1 MNALREFAVSL
12 FARPML
18 NLFTWDELARRSLW
32 DWYGFGPEHV
42 AGVATEPDAF
52 EQLAALSAHPNGHV
66 RERVVVALATHGS
79 RALPWLLLRTV
90 DWVLVVRSVART
102 AVRALLVDAFIDAFV
117 DALPIALRTREF
129 SRAGASVMNEIAPF
143 LARQPDLIW
152 QGALAHTDAAVRRA
166 AITLLAETGRATPN
180 LLRIALTDRDLTVR
194 VRAGRLVTVAPEM
207 ASLRAMLL
215 DDRDPS
221 LCLHALRLALEVD
234 PAPHRARL
242 ERALTHRVRAM
253 RELARHHLGGTFA
266 EFYRAR
272 LLEPSP
278 APAVIQGLAE
288 TGSAD
293 DWEHLVPA
301 LDMSSKRAC
310 AGLVAMASLN
320 RKASRETRL
329 MMVDD
334 PRRRVS
340 QVAAHTMLRDVWESD
355 APILSAYLT
364 SPHLHVRV
372 SAVQL
377 ACCLPGWAPPLL
389 LLSVDDPALAPT
401 VLLHLTR
408 WLSKHHRQ
416 IRPPTAVE
424 RARLQVLL
432 QRPEVRLQELLGFL
446 EMFR

>member
-1 MNALREFAVSL
+1 MNALREFAVSQ
-12 FARPML
+12 FARPTL
-18 NLFTWDELARRSLW
+18 NLFAWDELARRSLW

-42 AGVATEPDAF
+42 EGVATEPDAF
-52 EQLAALSAHPNGHV
+52 EQLAVLSAHPNGRV
-66 RERVVVALATHGS
+66 REKAISQLSRYGS
-79 RALPWLLLRTV
+79 RSLPWLLLRTV
-90 DWVLVVRSVART
+90 DWVPVVCGLAKA
-102 AVRALLVDAFIDAFV
+102 AVRELLVDAEIDAFI

-143 LARQPDLIW
+143 LVRQPDLMW
-152 QGALAHTDAAVRRA
+152 QGALGHADAAVRRA

-194 VRAGRLVTVAPEM
+194 ARAARLVTVAPEM

-215 DDRDPS
+215 NDRDPS

-234 PAPHRARL
+234 PAPHRQRL

-266 EFYRAR
+266 AFYRAK

-288 TGSAD
+288 TGTAD
-293 DWEHLVPA
+293 DWERLVRA

-320 RKASRETRL
+320 RKESRETRL

-340 QVAAHTMLRDVWESD
+340 QVAANTMMRDVWESD

-364 SPHLHVRV
+364 SPHLHVRT

-377 ACCLPGWAPPLL
+377 ACCLAGWAPPLL
-389 LLSVDDPALAPT
+389 LLSVEDPALGPT
-401 VLLHLTR
+401 VHLQLMR
-408 WLSKHHRQ
+408 WLSRHRAR
-416 IRPPTAVE
+416 IGPPTAME
-424 RARLQVLL
+424 RTRLRVLL
-432 QRPEVRLQELLGFL
+432 QRPEVRLRALVGFL
-446 EMFR
+446 ETLR